1 MENKNEY
8 QAQLFSNRLKKKY
21 KELRK
26 WARKNRISCYRLY
39 DRDIPEIPV
48 SLDLYEFLPSD
59 ITTPLEVARF
69 LSEQNANL
77 SANNPQTEQDIKQ
90 RTYAILYLYERPYQ
104 KEDSEEELWLS
115 LMAQAAAEILGI
127 PLQNIITKMRRH
139 QKGKSQYEKNTSEGG
154 LPRFARNDK
163 TPQNTRHCENNKD
176 VHHYNDKQDVLYS
189 EDKQDSRHCEERSD
203 EAIQSD
209 RLPRSAINDV
219 EQTITGLVQ
228 EQGQIFKINL
238 GTYLDNGLFFD
249 HRPLRS
255 IVRDTCSNK
264 DVLNLFCYTGSFS
277 VYAAQGNAKSV
288 ESVDLSNTYLA
299 WAKENLIQNGFSD
312 KKKYIFTRQDCI
324 QFLQEKALAQK
335 AKLNEEKSA
344 GTNQRITASQ
354 NKDLISKAKTYD
366 LIILDPPT
374 FSNSKNT
381 SNVLDINKQWPQLVK
396 DCLNILNPKGVL
408 YFSTNSERLK
418 FDQTQIPSKT
428 ISGLSVNIKDITS
441 QTIPN
446 DYAQKIPH
454 HCWKFWVE

>member
-1 MENKNEY
+1 MEDINIFIQLCEENTNLNRIANDKILHHPPIFGYKINPVTIYHTVQIEQNHISYYSVPMENKNEY

-59 ITTPLEVARF
+59 VTTPLEVAQF

-90 RTYAILYLYERPYQ
+90 RTYVILYLYERPYQ
-104 KEDSEEELWLS
+104 KEDSEEKLWLS
-115 LMAQAAAEILGI
+115 FMAQAAAEVLGI

-139 QKGKSQYEKNTSEGG
+139 QKGKTQYEKIEDSPIMYG
-154 LPRFARNDK
+154 ND
-163 TPQNTRHCENNKD
+163 TQ
-176 VHHYNDKQDVLYS
+176 
-189 EDKQDSRHCEERSD
+189 
-203 EAIQSD
+203 I
-209 RLPRSAINDV
+209 
-219 EQTITGLVQ
+219 ITGLVQ

-288 ESVDLSNTYLA
+288 ESVDLSNTYLD
-299 WAKENLIQNGFSD
+299 WAKQNMQNNGFSD
-312 KKKYIFTRQDCI
+312 KHKYVFTRSDCMV
-324 QFLQEKALAQK
+324 FLQQKAVAQK
-335 AKLNEEKSA
+335 KLLSA
-344 GTNQRITASQ
+344 TKQNTQIPDEITKNAQ
-354 NKDLISKAKTYD
+354 TYD
-366 LIILDPPT
+366 IIILDPPT

-381 SNVLDINKQWPQLVK
+381 SNVLDINKDWPQLVK
-396 DCLNILNPKGVL
+396 DSLNILNPNGVL

-418 FDQTQIPSKT
+418 FNIEQIPQMT
-428 ISGLSVNIKDITS
+428 IFGYKIECEDITA

-446 DYAQKIPH
+446 DYTSSKPH
-454 HCWKFWVE
+454 RCWKITVIPKLS